1 MATLKSHCQALE
13 FAAGSEISAAVNPE
27 ILFQNGLNIEIADQH
42 ILNKYVRYRLDQYTA
57 LNAEDYGLW
66 ICIQTD
72 FEKFTQ
78 AHFAQLSESIWT
90 SLLNYCYS
98 HGY

>member
-1 MATLKSHCQALE
+1 MTARSSTASSDAMPDSS
-13 FAAGSEISAAVNPE
+13 FINPE
-27 ILFQNGLNIEIADQH
+27 FLFRNGLNIETAAQH
-42 ILNKYVRYRLDQYTA
+42 ILNKYVKYRLDQYTA

-72 FEKFTQ
+72 FAEFTQ
-78 AHFAQLSESIWT
+78 AHFAQLSESTWMD
-90 SLLNYCYS
+90 LLAYCFS

>member
-1 MATLKSHCQALE
+1 MTARPSSASS
-13 FAAGSEISAAVNPE
+13 AGSGISAADSQLSVNPE
-27 ILFQNGLNIEIADQH
+27 VLFQNDLNIETADQH
-42 ILNKYVRYRLDQYTA
+42 ILNEYTRYRLSQYAA

-78 AHFAQLSESIWT
+78 AHFAQLSESI
-90 SLLNYCYS
+90 
-98 HGY
+98 